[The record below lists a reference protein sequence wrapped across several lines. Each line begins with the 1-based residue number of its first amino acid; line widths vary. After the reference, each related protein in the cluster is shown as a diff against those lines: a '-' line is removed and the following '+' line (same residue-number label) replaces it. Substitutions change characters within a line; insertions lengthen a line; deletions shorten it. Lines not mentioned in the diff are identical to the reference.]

1 MADNNNANLFTR
13 LTRLFRSGPVVK
25 RNVLK
30 RTGNN
35 KTSTAF
41 ENCTRGANSTTA
53 QSHADDK
60 VVELDPSYITTLTVP
75 STSGFDNSSG
85 LLFMGSEQITYTGT
99 TSTTFTGCTRGA
111 NSTIASQQLTGAKIT
126 QFKSINGVYR
136 SPDLTFQDAGVR
148 KHFQR
153 VLINYKPESTIDAD
167 LFLRYDFNDPDS
179 IDPAA
184 YPFDISDIGAIYGTS
199 EYGDATYGGVSQPL
213 VRQSVEGS
221 GFAVAL
227 KIVDGGVS
235 APYSLKG
242 FQLEYQ
248 IGARR

>member
-1 MADNNNANLFTR
+1 MF
-13 LTRLFRSGPVVK
+13 
-25 RNVLK
+25 
-30 RTGNN
+30 
-35 KTSTAF
+35 
-41 ENCTRGANSTTA
+41 
-53 QSHADDK
+53 
-60 VVELDPSYITTLTVP
+60 I
-75 STSGFDNSSG
+75 
-85 LLFMGSEQITYTGT
+85 GSEQLTYTGT

-111 NSTIASQQLTGAKIT
+111 NNTTAAAYLTGAKVI
-126 QFKSINGVYR
+126 QFNAINGVYR

-167 LFLRYDFNDPDS
+167 LFLRYDFNDPQAN
-179 IDPAA
+179 DPAA

-199 EYGDATYGGVSQPL
+199 KYADAKYGGVSQPL
-213 VRQSVEGS
+213 IRQSVEGS

-227 KIVDGGVS
+227 RVVDGGVS